1 MRVTPTS
8 MSFADVSSRS
18 RTVNHTGK
26 PTMDTRA
33 TRGWSERVRVCVHG
47 STGWPLPY
55 VIRADAKQRFEIVLR
70 DPRCF
75 DCRLWQL
82 AGPRLMRRI
91 PHRSRT
97 TRDPAAT
104 VIAISAPTG
113 DFARVRYSARPRSRE
128 DI

>member
-55 VIRADAKQRFEIVLR
+55 VIRADAKQRFEIALR

-75 DCRLWQL
+75 DCRL
-82 AGPRLMRRI
+82 
-91 PHRSRT
+91 
-97 TRDPAAT
+97 
-104 VIAISAPTG
+104 
-113 DFARVRYSARPRSRE
+113 
-128 DI
+128 

>member
-55 VIRADAKQRFEIVLR
+55 VIRADAKQRFEIAL
-70 DPRCF
+70 
-75 DCRLWQL
+75 
-82 AGPRLMRRI
+82 
-91 PHRSRT
+91 
-97 TRDPAAT
+97 RDPAAT